1 MLRAVRRGGKT
12 TCRFWLKKCNKK
24 ILLGWERAREHMMA
38 TQKHNP
44 IYLEWCI
51 KFGALG
57 GGNKGRIEATE
68 AKEWMKMK
76 EESHIGEPVN
86 RRK

>member
-1 MLRAVRRGGKT
+1 MIADFGCKNAT
-12 TCRFWLKKCNKK
+12 KK

-51 KFGALG
+51 EFGALG
-57 GGNKGRIEATE
+57 GGK
-68 AKEWMKMK
+68 
-76 EESHIGEPVN
+76 
-86 RRK
+86 

>member
-1 MLRAVRRGGKT
+1 
-12 TCRFWLKKCNKK
+12 
-24 ILLGWERAREHMMA
+24 MMA

-57 GGNKGRIEATE
+57 GATIGRIDAMEAI
-68 AKEWMKMK
+68 KRLKMR
-76 EESHIGEPVN
+76 EGSHP
-86 RRK
+86 RKA